1 MSDGDFALVPANAAH
16 VKNVPGR
23 KSDVKDADWVSDLL
37 AHSLIRPSFV
47 PDSPTQKMR
56 TLLRTRKQLT
66 REKVSHIQR
75 IQQTLEDANMT
86 RSICSRAAVRYS

>member
-37 AHSLIRPSFV
+37 AHGLIRPSFV
-47 PDSPTQKMR
+47 SDSPTQKMC
-56 TLLRTRKQLT
+56 TLLRTRK
-66 REKVSHIQR
+66 
-75 IQQTLEDANMT
+75 
-86 RSICSRAAVRYS
+86 

>member
-1 MSDGDFALVPANAAH
+1 MPANAAH

-75 IQQTLEDANMT
+75 IQKTLEDANMT
-86 RSICSRAAVRYS
+86 RSIARAQQSGILNRK